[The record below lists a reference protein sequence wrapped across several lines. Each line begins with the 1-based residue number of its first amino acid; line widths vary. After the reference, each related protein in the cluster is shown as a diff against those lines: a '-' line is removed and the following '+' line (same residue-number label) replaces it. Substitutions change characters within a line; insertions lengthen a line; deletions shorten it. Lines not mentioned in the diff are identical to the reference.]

1 MWAPSFRP
9 SLNTSTNIL
18 WVNYYKN
25 AIKKKTISK
34 IHFMKESTSFLSM
47 FSPSNETFMKVCEN
61 SKELC
66 KHRAWKS
73 VCTFAFSFSQTPT
86 RVQFL
91 KFTMIIIFW
100 RQTT

>member
-61 SKELC
+61 SKVVQRPRVEKCLL
-66 KHRAWKS
+66 KHLL
-73 VCTFAFSFSQTPT
+73 VFNF
-86 RVQFL
+86 
-91 KFTMIIIFW
+91 
-100 RQTT
+100 